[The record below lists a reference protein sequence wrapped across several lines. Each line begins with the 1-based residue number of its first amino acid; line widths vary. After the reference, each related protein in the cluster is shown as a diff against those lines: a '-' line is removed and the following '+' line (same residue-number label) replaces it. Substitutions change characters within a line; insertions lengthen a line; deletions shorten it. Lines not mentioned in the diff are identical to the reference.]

1 LIKQTAAGVFM
12 KRKQT
17 FLFFIIFFI
26 MLAAM
31 TIPLWLDTAIPYM
44 YSFMQ
49 WVSDKADETIVIFKW
64 LVGQVSKR

>member
-1 LIKQTAAGVFM
+1 MVEKAGVFM
-12 KRKQT
+12 NRKQT

-31 TIPLWLDTAIPYM
+31 TLPLWLDIALPHL

-49 WVSDKADETIVIFKW
+49 WVSDTADEAIVIFKW
-64 LVGQVSKR
+64 LVGQVRR